1 MHKCGVAYNGNCFR
15 FSVGSQSLV
24 KTVEPRD
31 GSAHADSGVHGRKGS
46 GGRQGITANIAHNIQ
61 LVFRQD
67 IEEPPVWA
75 AGTEHWRT
83 PRHGLRNRLIFPN
96 FHAKGFGNQVLGEFI
111 AHGENLFACDIEP
124 QFAAMVFNYRIQF
137 FYDVKLVNFRFNPDG
152 TGNFW
157 ILDGQHT
164 LTVEKELGHE
174 TLTCKVFIGLSQKE
188 EAKLFS
194 KQNEFRR
201 SITAFAQ
208 FKAEVVAEMKPAVD
222 IKNLC
227 DKYHIEIKQARGM
240 VPANTITSVR
250 KLYNIVN
257 KFGIEGLDFTLQTII
272 ELGWNKVE
280 AGMNEK
286 VLSIYV
292 AYPYCKDN
300 ATNYS
305 KLKATLG
312 SFENPQKMTDFATDK
327 YRDEAK
333 VQTKCV
339 EMFVENIF

>member
-1 MHKCGVAYNGNCFR
+1 MKVGLVMKKNINNTIVDGIAST
-15 FSVGSQSLV
+15 SVQNQME
-24 KTVEPRD
+24 KKNPT
-31 GSAHADSGVHGRKGS
+31 
-46 GGRQGITANIAHNIQ
+46 I
-61 LVFRQD
+61 
-67 IEEPPVWA
+67 
-75 AGTEHWRT
+75 
-83 PRHGLRNRLIFPN
+83 
-96 FHAKGFGNQVLGEFI
+96 KGFTGYSSIDAILSYGYKEMSMTGRNWFI
-111 AHGENLFACDIEP
+111 YDLPVSLIKIDNSYQRVVNDSI
-124 QFAAMVFNYRIQF
+124 VRSIIRNYDNNRV
-137 FYDVKLVNFRFNPDG
+137 DVKLVNFRFNPDG

-292 AYPYCKDN
+292 AYPYCKGN

-312 SFENPQKMTDFATDK
+312 SFESPQKMIDFSTDK